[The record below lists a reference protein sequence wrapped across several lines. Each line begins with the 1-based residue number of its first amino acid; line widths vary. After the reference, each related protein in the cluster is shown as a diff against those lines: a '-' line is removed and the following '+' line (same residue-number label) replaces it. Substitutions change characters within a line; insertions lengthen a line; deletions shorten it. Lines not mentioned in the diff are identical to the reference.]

1 MTTHNLGSR
10 NVDELLGV
18 SCSSSTACTA
28 VGRYREGEIDV
39 LTLAERWN
47 GTEWSTQTTPNEDI
61 ESYQSVLT
69 GVSCYSATRCVAVGE
84 GGAYSS
90 GVGGKDMSETWN
102 GTEWGLNA
110 TLTLEELGKLST
122 YETTRLYG
130 VSCLATPVSCT
141 AVGYQ
146 TFAPKEEGKPGTVT
160 QAAGFALPNAETN
173 AAGSITETGATL
185 KATVNPE
192 AKATSY
198 YFEYG
203 TTTSYG
209 SKTAEASAGS
219 GTSNVEESKAITG
232 LTASTTYDYRVV
244 ASNSDGTTDGSNH
257 TFATTAKPVVETKK
271 ATGISETGAT
281 LNGTVN
287 PKGAETKYYFE
298 YGTKEKELTKTTAE
312 ASAGSGTASVEESK
326 AITGLTASTTYY
338 FRIVAKN
345 GDGTTDGG
353 ELSFSTTAKPVV
365 ETKKAT
371 SIGELEATLNGT
383 VNPKGAETKYYF
395 EYGTKEKELTKTT
408 AEASAGSGTASVEES
423 KAITGLTA
431 STTYYFRIVAK
442 NGDGTTDG
450 GELSFATVGWSLQS
464 TPNPSGALVSEFS
477 GAPFAGG
484 THVSCSSSTACT
496 GVGFYTTS
504 LGIPSTL
511 AERWNGSEWSVQTTP
526 NASGATESY
535 LHGVS
540 CPSSTSCTAVGHY
553 KNSSGKN
560 VTLAEHWNGTEWTI
574 QTTPN
579 PSGKEEA
586 FLEDVSC
593 SSSTA
598 CIAVGLS
605 QDSGN
610 SQGAALSERW
620 NGTEWSIQAMPN
632 PEAEHP
638 LEETVVTEIR
648 GMSCSS
654 STACTAVGWFHESA
668 KGYKTLAERWNGTEW
683 SVQTTP
689 NPSEAKDPWLGA
701 VSCTSSTACTAVGDY
716 YNSAGSNVTLAEHWN
731 GTEWS
736 IQATPNPSGATV
748 NLLGGVSCSSS
759 TACIAVGYDKNS
771 SGTYVTSAER
781 WNGTEWLL
789 QSTPNPSGASESE
802 LSGVSCSSATVCH
815 AVGYYKNSSGTEV
828 TLAELYE

>member
-1 MTTHNLGSR
+1 MIERLSGTEWTTPTVQLPTGVTAGEMFGVSCSSSTFCAAVGTYYKETDLALADRWNGTEWINTTTPKAVYQRLFSASCTSSTFCMAVGEGISDAVADRWNGTEWVTTTVPIPEKAIQTRLYGVSCTSSTFCVGVGEYQTTSEGTFTLAVRWNGTEWTKMTTHNLGSR

-281 LNGTVN
+281 
-287 PKGAETKYYFE
+287 
-298 YGTKEKELTKTTAE
+298 
-312 ASAGSGTASVEESK
+312 ASDHP
-326 AITGLTASTTYY
+326 IM
-338 FRIVAKN
+338 
-345 GDGTTDGG
+345 
-353 ELSFSTTAKPVV
+353 PV
-365 ETKKAT
+365 
-371 SIGELEATLNGT
+371 
-383 VNPKGAETKYYF
+383 
-395 EYGTKEKELTKTT
+395 
-408 AEASAGSGTASVEES
+408 
-423 KAITGLTA
+423 
-431 STTYYFRIVAK
+431 
-442 NGDGTTDG
+442 
-450 GELSFATVGWSLQS
+450 
-464 TPNPSGALVSEFS
+464 
-477 GAPFAGG
+477 
-484 THVSCSSSTACT
+484 
-496 GVGFYTTS
+496 
-504 LGIPSTL
+504 
-511 AERWNGSEWSVQTTP
+511 
-526 NASGATESY
+526 
-535 LHGVS
+535 
-540 CPSSTSCTAVGHY
+540 
-553 KNSSGKN
+553 
-560 VTLAEHWNGTEWTI
+560 
-574 QTTPN
+574 
-579 PSGKEEA
+579 
-586 FLEDVSC
+586 DV
-593 SSSTA
+593 
-598 CIAVGLS
+598 
-605 QDSGN
+605 
-610 SQGAALSERW
+610 
-620 NGTEWSIQAMPN
+620 
-632 PEAEHP
+632 H
-638 LEETVVTEIR
+638 
-648 GMSCSS
+648 
-654 STACTAVGWFHESA
+654 
-668 KGYKTLAERWNGTEW
+668 
-683 SVQTTP
+683 
-689 NPSEAKDPWLGA
+689 
-701 VSCTSSTACTAVGDY
+701 
-716 YNSAGSNVTLAEHWN
+716 
-731 GTEWS
+731 
-736 IQATPNPSGATV
+736 
-748 NLLGGVSCSSS
+748 
-759 TACIAVGYDKNS
+759 
-771 SGTYVTSAER
+771 
-781 WNGTEWLL
+781 
-789 QSTPNPSGASESE
+789 
-802 LSGVSCSSATVCH
+802 
-815 AVGYYKNSSGTEV
+815 
-828 TLAELYE
+828 